1 MADHDDWTA
10 DDDAQLR
17 AALGSLRADV
27 EGAPLPDVRFVKAR
41 GMARRR
47 QRLFSW
53 TAAAAAAAVVAGTV
67 GYSQLGRDASL
78 ETPPA
83 TQSSTTSAA
92 PSPTTTDSLDQPGAL
107 PLLQEWTRALDLKG
121 TARLT
126 TQDPKSAD
134 WAAFE
139 CLTSIPQGQK
149 LRQQVTLDAGGFEG
163 GQTQFAV
170 LAKLDPQTVA
180 EGIAADIGQCQQ
192 GPDFT
197 VTAPKLGGAAAR
209 GPYRTTKIF
218 SYTAGDAG
226 SGWFVVVPGPSDV
239 TLIQI
244 ADAAH
249 PTSVFTVEQV
259 ADLARIAADRLT
271 KYGSGGA
278 PATPSTT
285 TGTSSG
291 PKAIDEVMQITG
303 PAPVPASK
311 FFVAASQWSDPLLG
325 PGGKTYSGQGD
336 PGDTLGD
343 IGVFC
348 ETKDFLSGF
357 GGRLG
362 EVEIQSGPGDGNVIG
377 HQRVRIDD
385 ADTSTPEGAALAKTS
400 VDAQL
405 AEEQALLAKGCTE
418 SDGKVTSTKGPA
430 EGTFLLTKKVTGEA
444 TGTDYRWVGVTAITT
459 PGAWTTVVFHGTDDG
474 QGFQGTKAQGFA
486 ELDRLLALARQ
497 K

>member
-53 TAAAAAAAVVAGTV
+53 TAAAAAAAVVVGTV
-67 GYSQLGRDASL
+67 GYSQFGRDASL

-83 TQSSTTSAA
+83 TRSSTTSAA
-92 PSPTTTDSLDQPGAL
+92 PSPTTTDSIGQPGAL

-121 TARLT
+121 TARMT

-134 WAAFE
+134 WASFE

-149 LRQQVTLDAGGFEG
+149 LRQEVTLDAGGFQG

-170 LAKLDPQTVA
+170 SSKLHPDTVA
-180 EGIAADIGQCQQ
+180 EGIASDIRQCQQ
-192 GPDFT
+192 GPDFA
-197 VTAPKLGGAAAR
+197 VTGASLSGDLH
-209 GPYRTTKIF
+209 GPYRTTQIF

-244 ADAAH
+244 IDAAH
-249 PTSVFTVEQV
+249 PKSVFTVEQV
-259 ADLARIAADRLT
+259 VDLAQIAKDRL
-271 KYGSGGA
+271 KWYGSGA
-278 PATPSTT
+278 APTTPATTT
-285 TGTSSG
+285 STSSG
-291 PKAIDEVMQITG
+291 PKAIDQVMQITG

-311 FFVAASQWSDPLLG
+311 YFIAASQWSDPLLG
-325 PGGKTYSGQGD
+325 PGGKTYAGQGN

-385 ADTSTPEGAALAKTS
+385 ADTSTPEGAALAKQSVTS
-400 VDAQL
+400 QL
-405 AEEQALLAKGCTE
+405 AQEESTLVRGCTE
-418 SDGKVTSTKGPA
+418 PDGKVTTTTGPTD
-430 EGTFLLTKKVTGEA
+430 GTFLLTKKVTGDA
-444 TGTDYRWVGVTAITT
+444 SGTDYRWVGVTPLAT
-459 PGAWTTVVFHGTDDG
+459 PGAWTTIVFHQTSDG
-474 QGFQGTKAQGFA
+474 QGFQGTPKQAFA

>member
-1 MADHDDWTA
+1 MADRDDWTA

-53 TAAAAAAAVVAGTV
+53 TAAAAAAAVVVGTV
-67 GYSQLGRDASL
+67 GYSQFGRNASL

-92 PSPTTTDSLDQPGAL
+92 PSPTTTDSIDQPGAL
-107 PLLQEWTRALDLKG
+107 PLLQEWTRALGLEG
-121 TARLT
+121 TARMT
-126 TQDPKSAD
+126 TQEPKSTD
-134 WAAFE
+134 YRSFE
-139 CLTSIPQGQK
+139 CLTSLPQGQK

-170 LAKLDPQTVA
+170 SSKLHPDTVA
-180 EGIAADIGQCQQ
+180 EGIASDISQCQQ

-197 VTAPKLGGAAAR
+197 VTSPLQSGQYLR
-209 GPYRTTKIF
+209 GPYRTTHIF

-226 SGWFVVVPGPSDV
+226 SGWFAVVPGPSDV
-239 TLIQI
+239 ALIQI

-249 PTSVFTVEQV
+249 PKSVFTVEQV
-259 ADLARIAADRLT
+259 ADLAQIAKDRLT
-271 KYGSGGA
+271 KYGSRAA
-278 PATPSTT
+278 PVTPSTT
-285 TGTSSG
+285 TGTGSG
-291 PKAIDEVMQITG
+291 PRAIDQQMPIVG
-303 PAPVPASK
+303 PPPVPSWK
-311 FFVAASQWSDPLLG
+311 RFVAASQWTDPLFAAG
-325 PGGKTYSGQGD
+325 AKTWAGKTGPQS
-336 PGDTLGD
+336 TTGD

-357 GGRLG
+357 GGQLG
-362 EVEIQSGPGDGNVIG
+362 TVEINAGSGNATVIG
-377 HQRVRIDD
+377 HQRVRIDQ
-385 ADTSTPEGAALAKTS
+385 ADTGTPEGAALAKTS
-400 VDAQL
+400 VDAQVT
-405 AEEQALLAKGCTE
+405 EEKALLAKGCAE
-418 SDGKVTSTKGPA
+418 SDGKVTASKGPTQ
-430 EGTFLLTKKVTGEA
+430 GTFLLTKKVTGEA
-444 TGTDYRWVGVTAITT
+444 TGTDYRWVGVTALTT

-474 QGFQGTKAQGFA
+474 QGFQGTKDQGFA